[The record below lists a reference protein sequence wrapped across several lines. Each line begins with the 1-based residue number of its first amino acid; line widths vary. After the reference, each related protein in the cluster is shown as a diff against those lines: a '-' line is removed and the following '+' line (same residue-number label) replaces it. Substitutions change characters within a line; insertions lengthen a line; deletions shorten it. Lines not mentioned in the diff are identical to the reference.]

1 MGQKVHPVG
10 FRLGITKKHQS
21 QWFTSSKNYPILT
34 EQDRFLRTTLFE
46 KYREAGISSI
56 QIERKMHQIWITL
69 LTSNPRILI
78 GKGENN
84 LDIIRTDLQGKLE
97 KYTLNSILTQ
107 PRFHFFQKDYLERPS
122 EIALFVKKLRNPD
135 ADVTVIAQ
143 FLVDQLEQRTPF
155 RRAIRQA
162 IQKAKR
168 QKVQGIKIQISG
180 RLNGAE
186 IARTEWVRE
195 GRVPLQ
201 TLRAN
206 IDYCYTTAKTI
217 YGLLGIK
224 IWIFQGDEKSALRG

>member
-21 QWFTSSKNYPILT
+21 QWFTSSKNYPIFS

-56 QIERKMHQIWITL
+56 EIERKLHQIWITL
-69 LTSNPRILI
+69 RTSNPRILI
-78 GKGENN
+78 GKGESD
-84 LDIIRTDLQGKLE
+84 LDLVRNECQAKLD
-97 KYTLNSILTQ
+97 KYTRTSLLTQ
-107 PRFHFFQKDYLERPS
+107 PRFHFFQETYIEKPS
-122 EIALFVKKLRNPD
+122 EISLFVKKLRNPD
-135 ADVTVIAQ
+135 AEVTVIAQ
-143 FLVDQLEQRTPF
+143 FLVDQLEQRVAF

-168 QKVQGIKIQISG
+168 QKVQGIKIQLSG

-206 IDYCYTTAKTI
+206 IDYHYTTAKTI

-224 IWIFQGDEKSALRG
+224 IWIFQGDEKSITK